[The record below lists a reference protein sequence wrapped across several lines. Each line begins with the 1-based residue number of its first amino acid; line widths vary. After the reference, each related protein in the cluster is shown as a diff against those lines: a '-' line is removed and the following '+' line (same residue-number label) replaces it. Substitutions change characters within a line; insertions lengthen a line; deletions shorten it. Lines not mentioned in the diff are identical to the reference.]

1 MRFTFGPPKR
11 VEGAPRDA
19 LRDLQEHDLIA
30 RRARS
35 HVLGRHEELRRE
47 RRLRSETILARHWRR
62 FWAGSLL
69 ERAVLVSGI
78 AMVFGLAPVA
88 VDALI
93 DTPLLDDEQPA
104 IEHQAPLESEVGY
117 MVKTPSP

>member
-19 LRDLQEHDLIA
+19 LRDLHEHELIA

-47 RRLRSETILARHWRR
+47 RRLRSETFFSWHWRR
-62 FWAGSLL
+62 FWSGSLL

-93 DTPLLDDEQPA
+93 DAQLLDDEGPA
-104 IEHQAPLESEVGY
+104 IERPSPLESEVGDT
-117 MVKTPSP
+117 VSTPSP